1 MVSDK
6 MVKAGLDSWAQFG
19 KHQRDHK
26 QVAQDIVNA
35 AWHTF
40 SPSDKE
46 TWPEYGVS
54 CLVKC
59 SEDPHGYEVCW
70 FDNGTFYHVG
80 LPALDPV
87 EYALL
92 ADLMPQR
99 EDE

>member
-6 MVKAGLDSWAQFG
+6 MAKAGLDSWAQFG

-26 QVAQDIVNA
+26 RVAQDIVGA

-40 SPSDKE
+40 DAEDSD
-46 TWPEYGVS
+46 TWPKSDYAPSENQW
-54 CLVKC
+54 LVTFGDGDVYMISFDCNEHYWNKFVTAYA
-59 SEDPHGYEVCW
+59 DP
-70 FDNGTFYHVG
+70 
-80 LPALDPV
+80 
-87 EYALL
+87 